1 MSAVMDRPTS
11 LAVVYLPRLALPECL
26 GARRRHAAVG
36 QALLCGLLQTG
47 ALGCAQ
53 PQPDAQP
60 AGVLTTITIGLPSQQ
75 VNVGP
80 IVQALTRMRLIG
92 TGPDGRPTPGVL
104 QKWSSTTDGRTW
116 NFTLRPDIRQ
126 HDGVPVTAE
135 DVAAIIRA
143 ETNNEPPTGLLDVE
157 RIVAVDPV
165 TLRIEL
171 REPSSLLL
179 EALTLIRAVRAGPFT
194 APGDPP
200 PLSSPTLSASRA
212 STAAPSA
219 IDRVVIRRYDTA
231 RAAWSALLRDEIDML
246 YEVSGEARPFLEQ
259 TEGIEVRPFLR
270 PFVITMGL
278 NVRHPVLRR
287 REVRLALNHAVDRE
301 ELLARDLGGRGLA
314 AASSVWP
321 RHWAADPSVTP
332 YAFDGALAGR
342 LLDAAGL
349 PATSTD
355 GRPSRFRLT
364 CLIPENTPRLQRVA
378 LRLQRAYAN
387 VGVDL
392 VLESVGPEELEERLG
407 TGQFEAF
414 VWTVMAGYGL
424 NQLHRTWGEHGSSK
438 FINHGYEGAE
448 AAVDRV
454 RRAHTE
460 EQLRSALGTLQRV
473 LHDDA
478 PEVSLV
484 WEETARAV
492 GRRFEVPVSRGS
504 DILSTLALWRP
515 RATRPEA
522 VR

>member
-1 MSAVMDRPTS
+1 MDRPTS
-11 LAVVYLPRLALPECL
+11 LAVVYPLRLALPRRP
-26 GARRRHAAVG
+26 GARRLYAAVG
-36 QALLCGLLQTG
+36 PALLCGLLQAG

-53 PQPDAQP
+53 PQPDPQP
-60 AGVLTTITIGLPSQQ
+60 ARVPTTITIGLPSQQ
-75 VNVGP
+75 VDVRS
-80 IVQALTRMRLIG
+80 IVSTLTTMRLVG
-92 TGPDGRPTPGVL
+92 TGPDGRPTPGIL

-126 HDGVPVTAE
+126 HDGEPVTAE
-135 DVAAIIRA
+135 GVAAIIRLQMA
-143 ETNNEPPTGLLDVE
+143 NEPPTGLLDVE
-157 RIVAVDPV
+157 RIEAVDPV

-179 EALTLIRAVRAGPFT
+179 EALTLSNAVPAGPFMAT
-194 APGDPP
+194 EVIGRDA
-200 PLSSPTLSASRA
+200 SPTLPASRG
-212 STAAPSA
+212 STTAPSA
-219 IDRVVIRRYDTA
+219 IKSVAIRRYDTP

-246 YEVSGEARPFLEQ
+246 YEVSGEARPFLQQ

-270 PFVITMGL
+270 PFVIAMGL

-301 ELLARDLGGRGLA
+301 DLLARDLGGRGLA

-332 YAFDGALAGR
+332 YAFDPALARR

-349 PATSTD
+349 PATSAE

-387 VGVDL
+387 VGVEL
-392 VLESVGPEELEERLG
+392 VLEPVDPERLEERLG
-407 TGQFEAF
+407 TGEFEAF
-414 VWTVMAGYGL
+414 VLTVMAGYGL
-424 NQLHRTWGEHGSSK
+424 NQLHRTWGEHSTSK
-438 FINHGYEGAE
+438 FVSHGYRGAE
-448 AAVDRV
+448 AAVDQV
-454 RRAHTE
+454 RRAHSE
-460 EQLRSALGTLQRV
+460 EQLRAALGKLQRV

-484 WEETARAV
+484 WEAPARAV
-492 GRRFEVPVSRGS
+492 GRRFDVPPSPGR
-504 DILSTLALWRP
+504 DILSSLALWRP
-515 RATRPEA
+515 RATRAEA

>member
-1 MSAVMDRPTS
+1 MDRPTS
-11 LAVVYLPRLALPECL
+11 LAVVCPLRLALPERQ
-26 GARRRHAAVG
+26 GARRYAAVG
-36 QALLCGLLQTG
+36 QALLCGLLQAG
-47 ALGCAQ
+47 ATGCAQ
-53 PQPDAQP
+53 PQPEAQST
-60 AGVLTTITIGLPSQQ
+60 VVRTTVTIGLPSQQ
-75 VNVGP
+75 VNVRS
-80 IVQALTRMRLIG
+80 IVAALTTMRLVG
-92 TGPDGRPTPGVL
+92 TGPDGRPTPGIL
-104 QKWSSTTDGRTW
+104 QKWTSTTDGKIW
-116 NFTLRPDIRQ
+116 DFTLQPGVRQ
-126 HDGVPVTAE
+126 HDGMPVTAD
-135 DVAAIIRA
+135 DVAAIIRLQMA
-143 ETNNEPPTGLLDVE
+143 DEPPTGLLDVE

-179 EALTLIRAVRAGPFT
+179 EALTLSNAVPAGPFMAT
-194 APGDPP
+194 EYIEPE
-200 PLSSPTLSASRA
+200 SSPTLPASRG
-212 STAAPSA
+212 STATPSA
-219 IDRVVIRRYDTA
+219 IESVAIRRYDSP

-259 TEGIEVRPFLR
+259 TDIELRPFLR

-278 NVRHPVLRR
+278 NVRHPILRR

-301 ELLARDLGGRGLA
+301 DLLARDFGGRGLA

-332 YAFDGALAGR
+332 YAFDPALARR

-349 PATSTD
+349 PAVSAD

-364 CLIPENTPRLQRVA
+364 CLIPGDTPRLQRVA

-392 VLESVGPEELEERLG
+392 VLEPVGLEEFGQRLG
-407 TGQFEAF
+407 TGRFETF
-414 VWTVMAGYGL
+414 VSTVMAGYGL
-424 NQLHRTWGEHGSSK
+424 NQLHRTWGEHRVNK
-438 FINHGYEGAE
+438 FISHGYEGAE
-448 AAVDRV
+448 AAVDQV

-460 EQLRSALGTLQRV
+460 EQLRSALGRLQRV

-492 GRRFEVPVSRGS
+492 GRRFDVPASPGR
-504 DILSTLALWRP
+504 DILSSLALWRP
-515 RATRPEA
+515 RVSRAEA
-522 VR
+522 AR